1 MREIAKSREA
11 GIIALA
17 QLAVHLTAVTD
28 ARYDHDPSG
37 VIDLINDSIIPSA
50 NTERLETG
58 QLLRSGRAGLLGE
71 GHESGGDAIE
81 QHFGQSVEITLR
93 GALDFNA
100 IRGHA
105 RGERPSSSLA
115 FLEQRRGDR

>member
-1 MREIAKSREA
+1 MREIAKSSQG
-11 GIIALA
+11 GIIALP

-28 ARYDHDPSG
+28 ARYDYDPSG
-37 VIDLINDSIIPSA
+37 VVNFVNDSIIPGA

-71 GHESGGDAIE
+71 GHESGGNAIE
-81 QHFGQSVEITLR
+81 QHLGQSVEITLR

-105 RGERPSSSLA
+105 RGERRSSSLA
-115 FLEQRRGDR
+115 FPEQRRGDR